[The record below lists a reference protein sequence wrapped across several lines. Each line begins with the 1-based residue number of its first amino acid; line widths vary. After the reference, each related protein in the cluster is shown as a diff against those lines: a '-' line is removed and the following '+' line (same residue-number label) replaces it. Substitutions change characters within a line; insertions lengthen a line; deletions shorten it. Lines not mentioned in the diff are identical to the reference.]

1 MKQGPRAVKS
11 FSPETGCGTAAEQ
24 KFLEAGPIAFFHSE
38 EELQQKQLLKLL
50 ELNKMVISATQL
62 GSWKESQNGWGGKG
76 P

>member
-11 FSPETGCGTAAEQ
+11 FSPENGTAAEQ

-50 ELNKMVISATQL
+50 ELKTKISATHL
-62 GSWKESQNGWGGKG
+62 GR
-76 P
+76 